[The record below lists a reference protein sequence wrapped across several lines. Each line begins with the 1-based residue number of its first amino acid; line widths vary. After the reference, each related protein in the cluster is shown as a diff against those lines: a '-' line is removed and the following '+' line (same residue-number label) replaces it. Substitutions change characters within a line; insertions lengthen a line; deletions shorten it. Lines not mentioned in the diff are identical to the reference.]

1 MKITDLQLEQYGIY
15 RNASWQPSLD
25 SLNVVM
31 GENESGKTTMLRFIR
46 DMLFGYGRGK
56 WQGRKGNMAF
66 VRSDGQEYRV
76 FRDEKDRWFENSNHV
91 KFEEEMPILWWHGL
105 NRYMYEKIFAVGLED
120 LQGASFLSNDS
131 VRSRFFMLQG
141 GDTLSN
147 VKKVIQENKEKLLVA
162 SPQGKRKIN
171 QLLGEL
177 ETINQEL
184 DGLSNQ
190 EKDFAELQKKQ
201 EVLKKEVE
209 ELQKKLSTDKEIDK
223 SLEKQ
228 LGAWEYYKRARDIKR
243 QLELSSQVKMFPS
256 NGKEQWN
263 QLMNRMKV
271 IHEQKESLQEK
282 LDAYQ
287 PKRKDEVIPWNGVS
301 SELEKL
307 YVDLGQWRQ
316 TIQDAEDLEKE
327 KENWRLDFINL
338 GYALPLWDRALKID
352 EPCSN
357 VDWDEG
363 RRLSQSVGVRN
374 NELHFWQQREP
385 EVEEVEED
393 SNSDKDITTEKD
405 WQVLEDTAGDL
416 EQVLHQVGDIQNRIQ
431 EINGEEDKKFTPWL
445 MMGILFLLGGL
456 SGVGAFSM
464 AMAGYTILYGA
475 GGALVAGVLCLLFH
489 NKTIHRK
496 AHDLEKLNK
505 EMEDLEKKRTDLST
519 KFPGKAPKSLDDLQ
533 AFHNMMQ
540 EKRSDFYKDQ
550 AKRQAISWKRETV
563 RKQQLQHQKWTDEG
577 KMLQKK
583 KQEADTDWNEWLK
596 KNHLPTVA
604 ADALSSLQEQWQ
616 KIYTAEGKGKILDL
630 RLEQM
635 DAKLDAFSKRAEDII
650 RATKLPYAVSP
661 DGIQDVYEETHER
674 SLEWQA
680 ISEKNRQH
688 EAYEAEM
695 NKLNDSWASCQREM
709 DTLLHLVNAK
719 NAEEFAEKVN
729 AHEHHDQI
737 VKEWETVKQDLR
749 LYAGSEEEF
758 HSLWNSLET
767 GQYDKWMQEHQDMV
781 KLIDEETTKLGE
793 LQKSQGAVENE
804 IFRLAG
810 DTTIT
815 KTLQK
820 KEKIEAELKAS
831 FEEWLSYMF
840 TGEILEKA
848 QATYESGKQPQIVK
862 KANEFLKT
870 MTKGK
875 YSLSISEDGKQIG
888 IIDGAH
894 RIKDAKIWSSGTGDQ
909 VFLSIRL
916 AMALSFGE
924 QIEPLPI
931 VLDDI
936 FVRFDEER
944 QRETLRF
951 LMELGKTQQIFLFTC
966 HARTMRIAEE
976 VGAEKGT
983 GEFVHLEAGHIER
996 TDGLEYCG
1004 ALGEAAAN
1012 GI

>member
-15 RNASWQPSLD
+15 HHASWQPSQDVLH
-25 SLNVVM
+25 VVM

-46 DMLFGYGRGK
+46 DMLFGYSRGK

-76 FRDEKDRWFENSNHV
+76 FREEKDRWFENSNHI
-91 KFEEEMPILWWHGL
+91 KFEEELPTLWWHGL

-141 GDTLSN
+141 GDKLSN
-147 VKKVIQENKEKLLVA
+147 VKNIIQENKEKLLVA
-162 SPQGKRKIN
+162 APQGKRKIN
-171 QLLGEL
+171 QLLADL
-177 ETINQEL
+177 DAVNQEL

-190 EKDFAELQKKQ
+190 EKEFSELQKKQ
-201 EVLKKEVE
+201 DV
-209 ELQKKLSTDKEIDK
+209 LQKQIADLKDKLQKDQDNDRVM
-223 SLEKQ
+223 EKR
-228 LGAWEYYKRARDIKR
+228 LGAWEYYKRASRIKR
-243 QLELSSQVKMFPS
+243 QLDLSEQVKMFPS

-271 IHEQKESLQEK
+271 IHEQKESLQPK
-282 LDAYQ
+282 LDAYK
-287 PKRKDEVIPWNGVS
+287 PLRKDEVIPWAGVS
-301 SELEKL
+301 EALEKL

-316 TIQDAEDLEKE
+316 TMQDADEMEQE

-357 VDWDEG
+357 VDWAEG
-363 RRLSQSVGVRN
+363 RRLAQSVGVRN
-374 NELHFWQQREP
+374 NELHFWEQREP
-385 EVEEVEED
+385 EVEEVED
-393 SNSDKDITTEKD
+393 QTKDGKEVQTEED
-405 WQVLEDTAGDL
+405 WQNCETMAGEL
-416 EQVLHQVGDIQNRIQ
+416 EQLLHQAADVQ
-431 EINGEEDKKFTPWL
+431 ERMDALNEQEDRKFTPWL
-445 MMGILFLLGGL
+445 MMGILLLAGTLGGI
-456 SGVGAFSM
+456 GAFYM
-464 AMAGYTILYGA
+464 AMAGYAAFYGA
-475 GGALVAGVLCLLFH
+475 AGAFVLSVICFILH
-489 NKTIHRK
+489 NRTIHKKGNELERL
-496 AHDLEKLNK
+496 HGELDTLEKNRAALA
-505 EMEDLEKKRTDLST
+505 E
-519 KFPGKAPKSLDDLQ
+519 KFPGQAPKSLDDLK
-533 AFHNMMQ
+533 AFHNLMQ

-550 AKRQAISWKRETV
+550 AQRQAISWKRETI
-563 RKQQLQHQKWTDEG
+563 RKQQEQHQKWTEEG
-577 KMLQKK
+577 KTLREKK
-583 KQEADTDWNEWLK
+583 TKADTDWNNWLQ
-596 KNHLPTVA
+596 KNHLPAVA
-604 ADALSSLQEQWQ
+604 ADALSALQEQWQ

-635 DAKLDAFSKRAEDII
+635 DAKLDSFSRRAEDII
-650 RATKLPYAVSP
+650 SVTKLPYAISP
-661 DGIQDVYEETHER
+661 DGVQELYEETHQR
-674 SLEWQA
+674 NLKWQA
-680 ISEKNRQH
+680 ILEKNKQH
-688 EAYEAEM
+688 EAYEKEM
-695 NKLNDSWASCQREM
+695 AKLDDSWASCQREM
-709 DTLLHLVNAK
+709 DTLLNLVNAK

-729 AHEHHDQI
+729 AHEHHDQLA
-737 VKEWETVKQDLR
+737 KEWDTVKQDLR
-749 LYAGSEEEF
+749 LYAGSDEDF
-758 HSLWNSLET
+758 QKLWHSLET
-767 GQYDKWMQEHQDMV
+767 GQYDAWMKEHQA
-781 KLIDEETTKLGE
+781 LSHQIEEETTQLGE
-793 LQKSQGAVENE
+793 LQKNQGAVENE

-810 DTTIT
+810 DNTIT
-815 KTLQK
+815 EALQK

-831 FEEWLSYMF
+831 FAEWLSYMY

-862 KANEFLKT
+862 QANTFLQA

-875 YSLSISEDGKQIG
+875 YSLTISDDGKNIG

-894 RIKDAKIWSSGTGDQ
+894 HVKDAKIWSSGTGDQ

-924 QIEPLPI
+924 QIEPLPV

-951 LMELGKTQQIFLFTC
+951 LMDLGKTQQIFLFTC

-983 GEFVHLEAGHIER
+983 GEFIHLKSGQIER
-996 TDGLEYCG
+996 TDGLEY
-1004 ALGEAAAN
+1004 AN
-1012 GI
+1012 I